1 MITNCNTLYGL
12 LLQAVALVWI
22 LDEYSD
28 CLFHL
33 WSFDLISASLL
44 VARFLVILLISIFY
58 HFFLSTSISTS
69 ISTFTS
75 ISTSTSTSTFMFFVA
90 CRSFL
95 PSISIC
101 IRLFSSLTQLFFVS
115 ISVSRHLVHQPFS
128 FRLLLAHHHVQI
140 QCHRSHYQTSLCP
153 HYLRHSLLNLHHQ
166 TCSNLQNI
174 LYVLPKMGLII
185 TIFF

>member
-12 LLQAVALVWI
+12 LLLAVAIVWI

-28 CLFHL
+28 SLFHL

-44 VARFLVILLISIFY
+44 AVRFLVILLISIFY
-58 HFFLSTSISTS
+58 HFFLSTSIST
-69 ISTFTS
+69 FTS
-75 ISTSTSTSTFMFFVA
+75 ISTSTFISMIFVVF
-90 CRSFL
+90 RSFL
-95 PSISIC
+95 ASISIC
-101 IRLFSSLTQLFFVS
+101 IRLFSSLTQPSYAS

-140 QCHRSHYQTSLCP
+140 QCHRNHYQTSLCP
-153 HYLRHSLLNLHHQ
+153 HYLRHSLLNLRHQ

>member
-33 WSFDLISASLL
+33 WSFDQISASLL
-44 VARFLVILLISIFY
+44 VVRFLVILLISIFY
-58 HFFLSTSISTS
+58 HFFLSTSISTF
-69 ISTFTS
+69 TFTS
-75 ISTSTSTSTFMFFVA
+75 ISTSTSTFISMFFVA

-101 IRLFSSLTQLFFVS
+101 IRLFSSLTQPSYAS
-115 ISVSRHLVHQPFS
+115 ISVSRHLVHQPFY

-153 HYLRHSLLNLHHQ
+153 HYLRHSLLNLSHQ
-166 TCSNLQNI
+166 TCSNRQNI